1 MNERIVENTWVC
13 TSCKSTQLGRYMKC
27 QSCGSAKEK
36 DEQDIVPDPASAAT
50 VTDPELLKMA
60 KDAPDWVCEYC
71 GGRVRNAEGK
81 CTNCAAERAS
91 LDARI
96 AKLEAS
102 WTPEDAEAQKRGQE
116 EDARKIAGDWA
127 KVLAEPPRMPPE
139 PPKRA
144 PPPPPPRKPVPAPKK
159 PFPWPYVLAGI
170 GAGLVA
176 GLLAYLLTPREF
188 DARISNIQWTYSS
201 DLRQKTKEHKGEW
214 VRPSEA
220 SAFNVSCASRYYG
233 NEDCHPHNCNPRTEN
248 YDCNC
253 SSYSCNCRETC
264 SSNKNGFSTCST
276 SCSTCS
282 KCSTCSRTVY
292 STCYDRCSVYKNWCE
307 YDYYAWPVIAHL
319 SKSGA
324 THAVSWPVLEAKGTD
339 QRLDR
344 TEVYEVVFAKDGD
357 TWTYSPR
364 SLAEFEK
371 FNESSIWR
379 IKVRRIGTVEPL
391 ELIRE
396 TFHPR

>member
-71 GGRVRNAEGK
+71 GGRVRNANGQ
-81 CTNCAAERAS
+81 CTNCAANR
-91 LDARI
+91 
-96 AKLEAS
+96 K
-102 WTPEDAEAQKRGQE
+102 GFE
-116 EDARKIAGDWA
+116 EDAKKLRGDWE
-127 KVLAEPPRMPPE
+127 KVLGSPSRPSEPPP
-139 PPKRA
+139 RA
-144 PPPPPPRKPVPAPKK
+144 APPPPRKPAPPEVKK
-159 PFPWPYVLAGI
+159 KEFPWFLAGA
-170 GAGLVA
+170 GAGLVV
-176 GLLAYLLTPREF
+176 GLLAFLLVPREF
-188 DARISNIQWTYSS
+188 EARISNIQWTYSS

-233 NEDCHPHNCNPRTEN
+233 DEDCHPHQCNPRTEN

-264 SSNKNGFSTCST
+264 SSNRNGFSTCST

-292 STCYDRCSVYKNWCE
+292 STCYDRCSVYKDWCD
-307 YDYYAWPVIAHL
+307 YDYYAWPVVTHL

-324 THAVSWPVLEAKGTD
+324 THAVSWPVLEAKGPD

-344 TEVYEVVFAKDGD
+344 AELYEVVFAKDGD
-357 TWTYSPR
+357 TWAYNPR
-364 SLAEFEK
+364 SLDEFNK

-379 IKVRRIGTVEPL
+379 IKVRRVGTIEPL